1 MADNSV
7 FTGQDGNIYVDFD
20 VQNLI
25 VVDPNKLQDNDGN
38 IRERLVD
45 QENLVMYANLET
57 KLLPRTKLALGTSVQ
72 DAIETVNIAEI
83 NFLKPA
89 GQKYLTNEYTNE
101 ITGEGIFNK
110 GGNNQSSASFNP
122 QNSNKPQATLQ
133 SGSEVRS
140 NDTGL
145 LGITSINVK
154 INTSFIPQVDI
165 ELEDV
170 QGRALFEKG
179 DQSPYAAF
187 FNLPYPPFY
196 LTLKGFYGQAI
207 RYQLNLISFNARFN
221 TFSGNYQVSLKFYG
235 YKYNILNEITLASV
249 LAVSHMYESNYTV
262 NRADPN
268 SSTSTPQ
275 SLVVEGGTQ
284 KINEVYS
291 EYKAKALI
299 PKDFPELSLPALLNR
314 LELFEK
320 NIENAWTKVNIQSVT
335 QAKVFNNDLID
346 YENKVFV
353 GNNSWYTK
361 NIDTALPVVLTD
373 GLTVYQLKKSVKE
386 GQTAAGASSAQE
398 AQSKLNEIIK
408 TQNNKLA
415 TNSVFGSDVAKDKN
429 LVVKTDV
436 DLGDFIVK
444 VNPKSIDVI
453 KTYKLRTRNPNPL
466 VGDALVQ
473 YKQQID
479 NELGFGILKIPVD
492 GKEPQVDLYI
502 FEGANRFVGLIEKM
516 RERLNE
522 IAQAEEEKLTLQLAA
537 RFEDKATGIGFVPT
551 IKNVITVIMASAEAF
566 IRLMD
571 DVHKDAWE
579 QRNDPDRRR
588 AILKYP
594 SSDAKDTVSIA
605 GKEDIDP
612 IYPWP
617 QFFVENNGNDERFQ
631 IKYPGDPSVVD
642 LTKGYN
648 KEKWPEIQFVEEFIK
663 AQTEKKQPVKETG
676 TEDNQEQS
684 VNRLTLNA
692 LEFPP
697 TNIPYFSKE
706 EVKFFFEIWE
716 RTYLSS
722 HYTRLYQGGN
732 VKSIYETLGRN
743 EANNIKVAL
752 GVSSPYLIQKLKN
765 YGFNFQNYL
774 GFMSHISNQGTG
786 PSIQK
791 LIRDIFVTPY
801 IKGEVEEDFN
811 IYDNSTIASDS
822 PSVNF
827 GLDPKDLVDLN
838 SLIKKNRKPDFCDTL
853 PFTDSN
859 WNLTNL
865 AQGVSSK
872 DGLFYETKNTLFI
885 NTEKKVISNF
895 EKETTSTQVRPVT
908 NFSYKNFNNPV
919 VVNNNL
925 ALFYATR
932 TTNPSQFVVT
942 EGIINNSITGGLP
955 PETTTSLLNTPYF
968 VNAIQNGV
976 QDWRDKKEYP
986 FVQGAYLLLN
996 SLPLATLRER
1006 YKTKDTLADLD
1017 YIASSLKRFGAIHKM
1032 PYPWILKLGSI
1043 YHRYKRVVQ
1052 DSVDI
1057 LDTCWTNFD
1066 YVKNFDPVGN
1076 NVDKT
1081 YSLSFDG
1088 VNRELINLQSYT
1100 VQSFPSPGP
1109 VSGLV
1114 FTATTTTM
1122 QGGFYPKLIN
1132 DCNMFFNGTDCFTTY
1147 TDQEIQLYVDSSLRV
1162 ASIESGNIDQNYISG
1177 TSIFNNFKMRPWSV
1191 AMKRTGSDSYYTIPS
1206 FGSQYN
1212 QVTLSVFKQT
1222 TEGNFIAQENLL
1234 SNNSIY
1240 NGTVRSFWG
1249 APNYGY
1255 FNNAFASKPAYNQYI
1270 NFINPTQPV
1279 SPFKLMNAQ
1288 VEYSSVEEIFSVF
1301 TKTQLER
1308 FESEFLKFSKSV
1320 YNINDVVGPSQP
1332 KVILNV
1338 DPNDPDR
1345 YLKNFQL
1352 MVREFMEISGPLTDP
1367 FLLLNNTAPIKD
1379 TNQSYLTGA
1388 ITNQFGNIT
1397 TILNNFMEYDVVI
1410 KLGNPSNYDRR
1421 LFDSF
1426 LPNYETGYKFS
1437 DTSQNASQPTQTGFK
1452 LVDPLKFDV
1461 YIPGSLPTQGGT
1473 TTLAASVSA
1482 NRDAWKE
1489 LQLEVGFS
1497 TIPGVRYSDQGSYIT
1512 DFFVTNDINFTKE
1525 NVKLCAPLIKI
1536 FATQKLSNGGDL
1548 NFSQFQSSLKT
1559 YSNNLIDFQKNIFNN
1574 LMTYLQKELPNI
1586 SSVPEGG
1593 IKSAIDGEI
1602 VKVQYWEMFKALNDK
1617 WIAGNTY
1624 SEETLL
1630 QDFLFIDRAS
1640 RNVGD
1645 KILVDPFVLKDKLR
1659 NLNVGASVFTLISG
1673 ILVENHF
1680 SVMPLP
1686 SYVNF
1691 YGVQTPDGTNTPKT
1705 EASVD
1710 FANSIW
1716 GTFLSVDYRRSSPK
1730 MVCFYSEKPSVYA
1743 NGAGNK
1749 DYRYKSDSFACKSL
1763 TDHPLLEDQT
1773 NKTDWSLSNRCV
1785 AFNVDMGVRNQ
1796 GVFYNFSISQ
1806 DLGKATSESLIATN
1820 QLGNQATGK
1829 RVTSQNVS
1837 LLNIYNE
1844 RSYQA
1849 NVVALGNAL
1858 IQPMMYF
1865 CLNHV
1870 PMFNGSYLITEVNH
1884 TISPGVFQ
1892 TSFVG
1897 TRQRI
1902 FAAPRINNYL
1912 ISLNQNLLQKLEER
1926 LKITQTAP
1934 TTAATNETSKKS
1946 NAAPNSCAA
1955 SLNPK
1960 YEKGFEAITATE
1972 TKTTTLDLFTNI
1984 YNNRPQSRPDNQQ
1997 KILSFSVFAFAYV
2010 MSYENSMIQGYN
2022 NNYGN
2027 IDLSSKSWGQSGTN
2041 NFLKTYCCV
2050 NIGTD
2055 RGSKPKP
2062 YANFGSIS
2070 KFSQVMFDTLSENFT
2085 QINDFYPGTILPT
2098 ADALYNYFKAAWPK
2112 NKNAKEQADFEKN
2125 QGKEV
2130 RAKFE
2135 KAVLEIR
2142 ALAPQLNIN
2151 LAVNSTP
2158 STPTPLATE
2167 EELKKLEALRTQI
2180 QQAITPNADD
2190 RTILSNAKQA
2200 TGSLVS
2206 EGYSLIALTSPNG
2219 LLTITGNIG
2228 ASPLSKSYKLKVYL
2242 ISFEGSGS
2250 ETVIGETE
2258 LIPKSFGENNGYKFT
2273 TSKSFRRECD
2283 IAADQTNSS
2292 IGFKVQVIEYPE
2304 YQYSNTF
2311 RVMKYDCPTRNL
2323 LPGDVVNRA
2332 DYQQIN
2338 ANPCAICYPNG
2349 GPNIRING
2357 KDCLPNTRPPRE
2369 NIFNTTT
2376 DKDATG
2382 KITKVTFT
2390 VKPDAGIW
2398 KIFTGKYDS
2407 KCVGS
2412 TANGITSG
2420 EISQN
2425 KQSISFDIVDTIGGC
2440 DPGAYTVKLETT
2452 AQAYLQNGGIDNS
2465 KLQQYTTYVVQ
2476 GII

>member
-25 VVDPNKLQDNDGN
+25 IVDPNKLQDNDGK

-57 KLLPRTKLALGTSVQ
+57 KLLPRTKLAVGTSPQ
-72 DAIETVNIAEI
+72 DAIETINIAEI

-101 ITGEGIFNK
+101 MTGEGIFNK

-133 SGSEVRS
+133 SGSENRS

-165 ELEDV
+165 LLEDV

-207 RYQLNLISFNARFN
+207 RYQLNLISFNASFN

-249 LAVSHMYESNYTV
+249 LAVPHMYESRYTV
-262 NRADPN
+262 NQADPN

-320 NIENAWTKVNIQSVT
+320 NIENSWTKVNIESVT
-335 QAKVFNNDLID
+335 QAKVFNNHLID
-346 YENKVFV
+346 YESKVFV

-361 NIDTALPVVLTD
+361 NIDTSLPVVLTD
-373 GLTVYQLKKSVKE
+373 GLTVYQLKKDVKE
-386 GQTAAGASSAQE
+386 GKTAAGASSAQE
-398 AQSKLNEIIK
+398 AQAKLNEIIK
-408 TQNNKLA
+408 DQNTKLA
-415 TNSVFGSDVAKDKN
+415 TTPVFGSDVAKDKN
-429 LVVKTDV
+429 LVVKNDV

-444 VNPKSIDVI
+444 VNPKTIDVAG
-453 KTYKLRTRNPNPL
+453 TYKLRTKNSTPL

-473 YKQQID
+473 YRQQVN
-479 NELGFGILKIPVD
+479 NELGFGILTIPD
-492 GKEPQVDLYI
+492 PGKEPQVDLYI

-516 RERLNE
+516 RQRLNE
-522 IAQAEEEKLTLQLAA
+522 LAQAEEEKLTLQLAA

-594 SSDAKDTVSIA
+594 SSDAKDSVSIV

-617 QFFVENNGNDERFQ
+617 QFFVENNGNGEKFQ

-663 AQTEKKQPVKETG
+663 AQTEKKAPVKEAG
-676 TEDNQEQS
+676 SEENQEQS
-684 VNRLTLNA
+684 INRLTLNA
-692 LEFPP
+692 LEFPQ

-732 VKSIYETLGRN
+732 VKSIYETLGKN

-853 PFTDSN
+853 PFTDSD

-865 AQGVSSK
+865 AQGVSSQ
-872 DGLFYETKNTLFI
+872 DGFFYETKNTLFI

-895 EKETTSTQVRPVT
+895 EKETTSIQVRPVT
-908 NFSYKNFNNPV
+908 NFSYKNFNIPV

-925 ALFYATR
+925 DLFYTTR

-942 EGIINNSITGGLP
+942 EGIINNSITSGLS

-1006 YKTKDTLADLD
+1006 YKSRNALADLD

-1032 PYPWILKLGSI
+1032 PYPWILKMGSI

-1057 LDTCWTNFD
+1057 LDTCWKDFD
-1066 YVKNFDPVGN
+1066 YVKNFDPIGN
-1076 NVDKT
+1076 NIDKT

-1088 VNRELINLQSYT
+1088 VNREIINLQSYSAQT
-1100 VQSFPSPGP
+1100 LPLPG
-1109 VSGLV
+1109 VVIGI
-1114 FTATTTTM
+1114 FTATTTTV

-1132 DCNMFFNGTDCFTTY
+1132 DCNMFFNGSDCFTTY
-1147 TDQEIQLYVDSSLRV
+1147 SDTEIQLYADSNLKV
-1162 ASIESGNIDQNYISG
+1162 ASIESGNINQNYISG

-1191 AMKRTGSDSYYTIPS
+1191 AMKRTGAESYYTIPS

-1212 QVTLSVFKQT
+1212 QVTLSVFGQT
-1222 TEGNFIAQENLL
+1222 TEGNFIAEQNLL

-1255 FNNAFASKPAYNQYI
+1255 FDNRFASKPAYNQYI

-1279 SPFKLMNAQ
+1279 SAFKLMNAQ
-1288 VEYSSVEEIFSVF
+1288 VEYSSIEEIFSVF
-1301 TKTQLER
+1301 TTTQLEK

-1332 KVILNV
+1332 KVTLNI

-1352 MVREFMEISGPLTDP
+1352 MVREFMEISENPLLEQND
-1367 FLLLNNTAPIKD
+1367 
-1379 TNQSYLTGA
+1379 YLTTA
-1388 ITNQFGNIT
+1388 IKNQFGNIT

-1410 KLGNPSNYDRR
+1410 KLGNPSNYDRK

-1426 LPNYETGYKFS
+1426 LLNYETGYFFT
-1437 DTSQNASQPTQTGFK
+1437 DTTQSASQPTETGFR
-1452 LVDPLKFDV
+1452 LIDPLKFDA
-1461 YIPGSLPTQGGT
+1461 YLPGTLPTKGGT

-1482 NRDAWKE
+1482 YRDAWKE

-1497 TIPGVRYSDQGSYIT
+1497 TIPNLRYSDQGSYIT
-1512 DFFVTNDINFTKE
+1512 DFFITNNINFTKE
-1525 NVKLCAPLIKI
+1525 NVKICAPLIKI

-1548 NFSQFQSSLKT
+1548 SLSQFQNNLKS
-1559 YSNNLIDFQKNIFNN
+1559 YSDKLIDFQNNIFTN

-1624 SEETLL
+1624 SEDTLL
-1630 QDFLFIDRAS
+1630 QDFLFVDRAS

-1659 NLNVGASVFTLISG
+1659 YLNVGASVFTLISS

-1691 YGVQTPDGTNTPKT
+1691 YGIQTPDGTNRPRT
-1705 EASVD
+1705 EASSD
-1710 FANSIW
+1710 FANSLW

-1730 MVCFYSEKPSVYA
+1730 MVCFYSEKPSAYA

-1749 DYRYKSDSFACKSL
+1749 DYRYKNDSFACKSV
-1763 TDHPLLEDQT
+1763 TDNPLFEDQT

-1806 DLGKATSESLIATN
+1806 DLGKATSESLAATN
-1820 QLGNQATGK
+1820 QLGNQASGR

-1912 ISLNQNLLQKLEER
+1912 ISLNQNLLQKLEDK

-1934 TTAATNETSKKS
+1934 TTAATTETSKKS
-1946 NAAPNSCAA
+1946 NAAPNSCVG
-1955 SLNPK
+1955 SLNKK
-1960 YEKGFEAITATE
+1960 YEKGFEAINSTS
-1972 TKTTTLDLFTNI
+1972 TKTTTLDLFSNI
-1984 YNNRPQSRPDNQQ
+1984 YKNRPASRSDRQQ
-1997 KILSFSVFAFAYV
+1997 KTLTFAAFAFAYV
-2010 MSYENSMIQGYN
+2010 MSYENSAIQGYN

-2027 IDLSSKSWGQSGTN
+2027 VDLGQDWGGAGTN

-2062 YANFGSIS
+2062 FANFVSIDNFS
-2070 KFSQVMFDTLSENFT
+2070 KLMLSRLDVNFD
-2085 QINDFYPGTILPT
+2085 QIKEFYPGTILPT

-2130 RAKFE
+2130 RAKFD

-2142 ALAPQLNIN
+2142 ALAPQLNID
-2151 LAVNSTP
+2151 LAVSTP
-2158 STPTPLATE
+2158 SPSSSQNVPNVTPSPA
-2167 EELKKLEALRTQI
+2167 AVNQV
-2180 QQAITPNADD
+2180 QTPNADD
-2190 RTILSNAKQA
+2190 RTILSNAGK
-2200 TGSLVS
+2200 TGS
-2206 EGYSLIALTSPNG
+2206 IAYTLNASMSSNG
-2219 LLTITGNIG
+2219 LLTIAGNIG
-2228 ASPLSKSYKLKVYL
+2228 SSPLSKSYKLKVYL
-2242 ISFEGSGS
+2242 ISFEGTQS

-2258 LIPKSFGENNGYKFT
+2258 LTPKSLGQNNGYTFT

-2304 YQYSNTF
+2304 YKYANTF
-2311 RVMKYDCPTRNL
+2311 KVMKYDCPTRNL
-2323 LPGDVVNRA
+2323 LPGDVVTNTVY
-2332 DYQQIN
+2332 DQIN

-2349 GPNIRING
+2349 GSGIIING
-2357 KDCLPNTRPPRE
+2357 KECLPNTKPPRQ
-2369 NIFNTTT
+2369 NIYDITT
-2376 DKDATG
+2376 DKDSTG
-2382 KITKVTFT
+2382 KIIKVTFT
-2390 VKPDAGIW
+2390 IKPDAGIW
-2398 KIFTGKYDS
+2398 KIFTGNYS
-2407 KCVGS
+2407 EKCVGS
-2412 TANGITSG
+2412 SSFNITSG
-2420 EISQN
+2420 DISQN
-2425 KQSISFDIVDTIGGC
+2425 QQSISFDVLDIIDGC
-2440 DPGAYTVKLETT
+2440 DSGTYTVKLEAV
-2452 AQAYLQNGGIDNS
+2452 AQPYLANGQLDNVRQ
-2465 KLQQYTTYVVQ
+2465 QQYGSYVVE

>member
-25 VVDPNKLQDNDGN
+25 IVDPNKLQDNDGN
-38 IRERLVD
+38 IKERLVD

-57 KLLPRTKLALGTSVQ
+57 KLLPRTKLAVGTSNL
-72 DAIETVNIAEI
+72 DAIQTVSIAEI

-89 GQKYLTNEYTNE
+89 GQKYLTNDYTNE

-110 GGNNQSSASFNP
+110 GGNNQSSASQNP
-122 QNSNKPQATLQ
+122 QMSNKPQATIQ
-133 SGSEVRS
+133 SGTEVRS

-145 LGITSINVK
+145 LGITAINVK
-154 INTSFIPQVDI
+154 INTSFVPQVDI

-235 YKYNILNEITLASV
+235 YKYNILNEISLASV

-262 NRADPN
+262 NNADPN

-275 SLVVEGGTQ
+275 SLVVEGGMQ
-284 KINEVYS
+284 KIKEVYS

-314 LELFEK
+314 LDLFEK
-320 NIENAWTKVNIQSVT
+320 NIENSWTKANVQSLT
-335 QAKVFNNDLID
+335 QAKVFNNVLTE
-346 YENKVFV
+346 YENKVFA
-353 GNNSWYTK
+353 GNTSWYAK
-361 NIDTALPVVLTD
+361 NIDRSLPIALIGVSKSTI
-373 GLTVYQLKKSVKE
+373 VYQLKKDVKE
-386 GQTAAGASSAQE
+386 GQTAAGASSAQQ
-398 AQSKLNEIIK
+398 AQAQLNEIIK
-408 TQNNKLA
+408 DQNTKLA
-415 TNSVFGSDVAKDKN
+415 TNAVFGSSSATDKN
-429 LVVKTDV
+429 LVVKNDV
-436 DLGDFIVK
+436 DLGDFVIK
-444 VNPKSIDVI
+444 VTPKTIDVI
-453 KTYKLRTRNPNPL
+453 ETYKLRTKNPTPL
-466 VGDALVQ
+466 VGEAYVQ
-473 YKQQID
+473 YREQLY
-479 NELGFGILKIPVD
+479 NELGFGINKIPAD
-492 GKEPQVDLYI
+492 GQEPQVDLYI
-502 FEGANRFVGLIEKM
+502 FEGADRFVGLILKM
-516 RERLNE
+516 RQRLNE
-522 IAQAEEEKLTLQLAA
+522 LAQAEEERITLQLAA
-537 RFEDKATGIGFVPT
+537 KFEDKATGIGFVPT
-551 IKNVITVIMASAEAF
+551 IKNVITVVMASAEAF

-588 AILKYP
+588 AVLKYP
-594 SSDAKDTVSIA
+594 SSDAKDNVSIV

-617 QFFVENNGNDERFQ
+617 QFFIENNGNDERFQ

-642 LTKGYN
+642 LTKGYIF
-648 KEKWPEIQFVEEFIK
+648 EKWPEIQFVEEFIK
-663 AQTEKKQPVKETG
+663 AQTEKKEPVKQTG
-676 TEDNQEQS
+676 VEENQEQS

-692 LEFPP
+692 LEFPQ

-732 VKSIYETLGRN
+732 VKSIYETLGKN

-838 SLIKKNRKPDFCDTL
+838 SLIKKNKTPDFCDTY
-853 PFTDSN
+853 PFTDN
-859 WNLTNL
+859 DWNLGNL
-865 AQGVSSK
+865 ANGVTSQA
-872 DGLFYETKNTLFI
+872 GLFYETKNTLFI
-885 NTEKKVISNF
+885 NGEKKVIANF

-908 NFSYKNFNNPV
+908 NFSYKNFNVPV
-919 VVNNNL
+919 IVFDNID
-925 ALFYATR
+925 LFYTTR
-932 TTNPSQFVVT
+932 VTDPSKFVVT
-942 EGIINNSITGGLP
+942 EGIINNSLSSGVS
-955 PETTTSLLNTPYF
+955 PETTTSMLNTPYF

-1006 YKTKDTLADLD
+1006 YKTKDQLTDLD
-1017 YIASSLKRFGAIHKM
+1017 YIASSMKRFGAIHKM
-1032 PYPWILKLGSI
+1032 PYPWILKMGSI

-1066 YVKNFDPVGN
+1066 YVRNFDPVGN
-1076 NVDKT
+1076 NIDKT
-1081 YSLSFDG
+1081 YSLSFNG
-1088 VNRELINLQSYT
+1088 VDRELINLQSYSAQT
-1100 VQSFPSPGP
+1100 LPFPGA
-1109 VSGLV
+1109 VIGTI
-1114 FTATTTTM
+1114 TATTTTV

-1132 DCNMFFNGTDCFTTY
+1132 DCNMFFNGTDCFSTY
-1147 TDQEIQLYVDSSLRV
+1147 SDTEIQLYADSSLKV

-1177 TSIFNNFKMRPWSV
+1177 TSLFNNFKMRPWSV
-1191 AMKRTGSDSYYTIPS
+1191 AMKRTGAESYYTIPS

-1212 QVTLSVFKQT
+1212 QVTLSVFGQT
-1222 TEGNFIAQENLL
+1222 QEGNFIAEQNLL

-1255 FNNAFASKPAYNQYI
+1255 FDNTFASKPAYNQYI

-1288 VEYSSVEEIFSVF
+1288 VEYSSIEEIFSVF
-1301 TKTQLER
+1301 TTTQLEK

-1320 YNINDVVGPSQP
+1320 YNINEVVGPSQP
-1332 KVILNV
+1332 KVTLNV

-1352 MVREFMEISGPLTDP
+1352 MVREFMEISDNPL
-1367 FLLLNNTAPIKD
+1367 LEQNEE
-1379 TNQSYLTGA
+1379 YLTTA
-1388 ITNQFGNIT
+1388 IKNQFGNIT

-1426 LPNYETGYKFS
+1426 LPNYETGYVFL
-1437 DTSQNASQPTQTGFK
+1437 DTTQNASDPTQTGFR

-1461 YIPGSLPTQGGT
+1461 YIPGSLPTRGGT

-1482 NRDAWKE
+1482 YRDAWKE
-1489 LQLEVGFS
+1489 LQLQVGFS
-1497 TIPGVRYSDQGSYIT
+1497 TIPDLRYSDQGSYIT

-1536 FATQKLSNGGDL
+1536 FATQKLSKNGTL
-1548 NFSQFQSSLKT
+1548 SKEQFQSSLKS
-1559 YSNNLIDFQKNIFNN
+1559 YSDNLIDFQKNIFNN

-1586 SSVPEGG
+1586 STVPEGG
-1593 IKSAIDGEI
+1593 IKSAISGEI
-1602 VKVQYWEMFKALNDK
+1602 PKVQYWEMFKAINDK

-1630 QDFLFIDRAS
+1630 QDFLFLDRGS

-1645 KILVDPFVLKDKLR
+1645 KILVDPFVLKNKLR
-1659 NLNVGASVFTLISG
+1659 NLNVDASVFTLLSG

-1686 SYVNF
+1686 AYVNF
-1691 YGVQTPDGTNTPKT
+1691 YNVQTPDGTTTPKT

-1716 GTFLSVDYRRSSPK
+1716 GTFLSVDYRKSTPK
-1730 MVCFYSEKPSVYA
+1730 MVCFYSEKPSTYA
-1743 NGAGNK
+1743 DGAGNK
-1749 DYRYKSDSFACKSL
+1749 DYRYKNDGFTCKSV
-1763 TDHPLLEDQT
+1763 TNSPILEDQT
-1773 NKTDWSLSNRCV
+1773 NKTDWALSNRCV
-1785 AFNVDMGVRNQ
+1785 GFNVDMGVRNQ

-1820 QLGNQATGK
+1820 QLGNQASG
-1829 RVTSQNVS
+1829 RQVTSQNVS

-1870 PMFNGSYLITEVNH
+1870 PMFNGAYLITEVNH

-1902 FAAPRINNYL
+1902 FAAPKINNYL
-1912 ISLNQNLLQKLEER
+1912 ISLNQNLLQKLEEK
-1926 LKITQTAP
+1926 LKVAQTAP
-1934 TTAATNETSKKS
+1934 TTAATTETSKKS
-1946 NAAPNSCAA
+1946 NAAPNSCVRD
-1955 SLNPK
+1955 LTKK
-1960 YEKGFEAITATE
+1960 YEKYVAENSRE
-1972 TKTTTLDLFTNI
+1972 TKTTTLDLFSNI
-1984 YNNRPQSRPDNQQ
+1984 YKNRTASLSDRQQ
-1997 KILSFSVFAFAYV
+1997 KTLTFAAFAFAYV
-2010 MSYENSMIQGYN
+2010 TSYENSVIQGYN

-2027 IDLSSKSWGQSGTN
+2027 VDLSQDWGGAGTN
-2041 NFLKTYCCV
+2041 NFLTTYCCV

-2062 YANFGSIS
+2062 FANFASIDNFS
-2070 KFSQVMFDTLSENFT
+2070 KLIISRLQQNFD
-2085 QINDFYPGTILPT
+2085 QIKDFYPGTILPT

-2112 NKNAKEQADFEKN
+2112 NRTTKKELDDFEKN

-2130 RAKFE
+2130 RAKFD

-2142 ALAPQLNIN
+2142 ALAPQLNID
-2151 LAVNSTP
+2151 LAVSSTP
-2158 STPTPLATE
+2158 SIVTTATTSPTTATTTVTT
-2167 EELKKLEALRTQI
+2167 ATTVNQVT
-2180 QQAITPNADD
+2180 TPNADD
-2190 RTILSNAKQA
+2190 RTILSNAGK
-2200 TGSLVS
+2200 TGS
-2206 EGYSLIALTSPNG
+2206 IAYTLNASMSSNG

-2228 ASPLSKSYKLKVYL
+2228 SSPLSKSYKLKVYL
-2242 ISFEGSGS
+2242 ISFEGTQS

-2258 LIPKSFGENNGYKFT
+2258 LTPKSLGQNNGYTFT

-2304 YQYSNTF
+2304 YQYTNTF

-2323 LPGDVVNRA
+2323 LPGDVVDKA
-2332 DYQQIN
+2332 VYDQIN
-2338 ANPCAICYPNG
+2338 VNPCAICYPNG
-2349 GPNIRING
+2349 GPGIVING
-2357 KDCLPNTRPPRE
+2357 KECLPNTKPPRQ
-2369 NIFNTTT
+2369 NIYDITT
-2376 DKDATG
+2376 DKDSTG
-2382 KITKVTFT
+2382 KIIKVTFT
-2390 VKPDAGIW
+2390 IKPDAGIW
-2398 KIFTGKYDS
+2398 KIFTGKYS
-2407 KCVGS
+2407 EKCVGS
-2412 TANGITSG
+2412 SSFNITSG
-2420 EISQN
+2420 DISQN
-2425 KQSISFDIVDTIGGC
+2425 QQSISFDILDIIDGC
-2440 DPGAYTVKLETT
+2440 DSGTYTVKLEAV
-2452 AQAYLQNGGIDNS
+2452 AQPYLANGQLDNVR
-2465 KLQQYTTYVVQ
+2465 QQQFGSYVVE
-2476 GII
+2476 GTI

>member
-25 VVDPNKLQDNDGN
+25 IVDPNKLQDNDGK

-57 KLLPRTKLALGTSVQ
+57 KLLPRTKLAVGSSNQ
-72 DAIETVNIAEI
+72 DAIQTVNIAEI

-101 ITGEGIFNK
+101 MTGEGIFNK
-110 GGNNQSSASFNP
+110 GGNNQSSASQNP
-122 QNSNKPQATLQ
+122 QMSNKPQATIQ
-133 SGSEVRS
+133 SGTEARS

-154 INTSFIPQVDI
+154 INTSFVPQVDI
-165 ELEDV
+165 LLEDV

-207 RYQLNLISFNARFN
+207 RYQLNLISFNASFN

-249 LAVSHMYESNYTV
+249 LAVPHMYESTYTV
-262 NRADPN
+262 NNADPN
-268 SSTSTPQ
+268 SSTSSPQ
-275 SLVVEGGTQ
+275 SLVVEGGMQ
-284 KINEVYS
+284 KIKEVYS

-320 NIENAWTKVNIQSVT
+320 NIENSWTKANVQSLT
-335 QAKVFNNDLID
+335 EAKVFNNVLID
-346 YENKVFV
+346 YENKVFN
-353 GNNSWYTK
+353 GNTSWYAK
-361 NIDTALPVVLTD
+361 NIDSTLPVVLYG
-373 GLTVYQLKKSVKE
+373 GLNFSAGTTVYQLKKEVKE
-386 GQTAAGASSAQE
+386 GQTAAGASSAQQ
-398 AQSKLNEIIK
+398 AQAQLNAIIK
-408 TQNNKLA
+408 DQNTKLA
-415 TNSVFGSDVAKDKN
+415 TNPVFGSDVAKDKN
-429 LVVKTDV
+429 LVVKNDV
-436 DLGDFIVK
+436 DLGDFIIK
-444 VNPKSIDVI
+444 VNPKTLDIGA
-453 KTYKLRTRNPNPL
+453 TYKLRTKNQTPL
-466 VGDALVQ
+466 TGAAEVQ
-473 YKQQID
+473 YREQLY

-492 GKEPQVDLYI
+492 GKEPQTDLYI
-502 FEGANRFVGLIEKM
+502 FQGADRFVGLIQKM
-516 RERLNE
+516 RQRLNE
-522 IAQAEEEKLTLQLAA
+522 LAQKEEEKLTLQLAA
-537 RFEDKATGIGFVPT
+537 RFEDKANGIGFIPT
-551 IKNVITVIMASAEAF
+551 IRNVITVIMASAEAF

-588 AILKYP
+588 AVLKYP
-594 SSDAKDTVSIA
+594 SSDAKDNVSIV

-617 QFFVENNGNDERFQ
+617 QFFIENNGNDERFQ

-642 LTKGYN
+642 LTKGYVF
-648 KEKWPEIQFVEEFIK
+648 EKWPEIQFVEEFIK
-663 AQTEKKQPVKETG
+663 AQTEKKQPIKETG
-676 TEDNQEQS
+676 SEDNQEQS
-684 VNRLTLNA
+684 INRLTLNA
-692 LEFPP
+692 LEFPQ

-732 VKSIYETLGRN
+732 VKSIYETLGKN

-752 GVSSPYLIQKLKN
+752 GLSSPYLIQKLKN
-765 YGFNFQNYL
+765 YGFNFKNYL

-801 IKGEVEEDFN
+801 IQGEVEEDFN

-838 SLIKKNRKPDFCDTL
+838 SLIKKNRKPDFCDTY

-859 WNLTNL
+859 WNLGNL
-865 AQGVSSK
+865 ANGVTSQA
-872 DGLFYETKNTLFI
+872 GLFYETKNTLFV

-908 NFSYKNFNNPV
+908 NFSYKNFNVPV
-919 VVNNNL
+919 VVFDNID
-925 ALFYATR
+925 LFYTTR
-932 TTNPSQFVVT
+932 VTDPSKFVVT
-942 EGIINNSITGGLP
+942 EGIINNSLSSGIS
-955 PETTTSLLNTPYF
+955 PETTTSMLNTPYF

-1006 YKTKDTLADLD
+1006 YKTKDQLTDLD
-1017 YIASSLKRFGAIHKM
+1017 YIASSMKRFGAIHKM
-1032 PYPWILKLGSI
+1032 PYPWILKMGSI

-1057 LDTCWTNFD
+1057 LDTCWKDFD
-1066 YVKNFDPVGN
+1066 YIKNFDPIGN
-1076 NVDKT
+1076 NIDKT

-1088 VNRELINLQSYT
+1088 VNKEIINLQSYSAQT
-1100 VQSFPSPGP
+1100 LPLPG
-1109 VSGLV
+1109 VVIGT
-1114 FTATTTTM
+1114 FTATTTTV

-1147 TDQEIQLYVDSSLRV
+1147 TDTEIQLYSDSSLRV
-1162 ASIESGNIDQNYISG
+1162 ASIESGNINQNYISG
-1177 TSIFNNFKMRPWSV
+1177 TSLFNNFKMRPWSV
-1191 AMKRTGSDSYYTIPS
+1191 VMNRKGAESYYTIPS

-1212 QVTLSVFKQT
+1212 QVTLSVFGQT
-1222 TEGNFIAQENLL
+1222 TEGNFIAEQNLL

-1255 FNNAFASKPAYNQYI
+1255 FDNRFASKPAYNQYI

-1301 TKTQLER
+1301 TTTQLEK

-1332 KVILNV
+1332 KVTLNV

-1352 MVREFMEISGPLTDP
+1352 MVREFMEISGPSDP
-1367 FLLLNNTAPIKD
+1367 LLLLNDQK
-1379 TNQSYLTGA
+1379 YLTEG
-1388 ITNQFGNIT
+1388 ISKQFGNIT

-1426 LPNYETGYKFS
+1426 LPNYETGYEFS
-1437 DTSQNASQPTQTGFK
+1437 DTTQNASAPTQTGFR

-1461 YIPGSLPTQGGT
+1461 YIPGSLPTKGGT

-1482 NRDAWKE
+1482 YRDAWKE
-1489 LQLEVGFS
+1489 LQLQVGFS
-1497 TIPGVRYSDQGSYIT
+1497 TIPNLRYSDQGSYIT

-1525 NVKLCAPLIKI
+1525 NVKICTPLIKI
-1536 FATQKLSNGGDL
+1536 FATQKLSNGGTL
-1548 NFSQFQSSLKT
+1548 SKEQFQNNLKS
-1559 YSNNLIDFQKNIFNN
+1559 YSDNLIDFQKNIFNN

-1586 SSVPEGG
+1586 STVPEGG

-1602 VKVQYWEMFKALNDK
+1602 PKVQFWEMFKALNDK

-1624 SEETLL
+1624 SEDTLL
-1630 QDFLFIDRAS
+1630 QDFLFLDRGS
-1640 RNVGD
+1640 RNIGD
-1645 KILVDPFVLKDKLR
+1645 KILVDPFILKDKLR
-1659 NLNVGASVFTLISG
+1659 YLNSSASVFTLISG

-1686 SYVNF
+1686 AYVNF
-1691 YGVQTPDGTNTPKT
+1691 YNVQTPDGTSTPKT

-1716 GTFLSVDYRRSSPK
+1716 GTFLSVDYRKSSPK
-1730 MVCFYSEKPSVYA
+1730 MVCFYSEKPSAYA

-1749 DYRYKSDSFACKSL
+1749 DYRYKNDGFSCKSV
-1763 TDHPLLEDQT
+1763 TDNPTLEDQT
-1773 NKTDWSLSNRCV
+1773 NKTDWALSNRCV
-1785 AFNVDMGVRNQ
+1785 GFNVDMGVRNQ

-1806 DLGKATSESLIATN
+1806 DLGKATSESLVATN
-1820 QLGNQATGK
+1820 QLGNQASGRK
-1829 RVTSQNVS
+1829 VTSQNVS

-1870 PMFNGSYLITEVNH
+1870 PMFNGAYLITEVNH

-1892 TSFVG
+1892 TSFTG

-1902 FAAPRINNYL
+1902 FAAPKINNYL
-1912 ISLNQNLLQKLEER
+1912 ISLNQNLLQKLEEK
-1926 LKITQTAP
+1926 LKIAQTTP
-1934 TTAATNETSKKS
+1934 TTAATTETSKKS
-1946 NAAPNSCAA
+1946 NAAPNSCVG
-1955 SLNPK
+1955 SLNKK
-1960 YEKGFEAITATE
+1960 YEKGFEAINSTS
-1972 TKTTTLDLFTNI
+1972 TKTTTLDLFSNI
-1984 YNNRPQSRPDNQQ
+1984 YKNRPASRSDRQQ
-1997 KILSFSVFAFAYV
+1997 KTLTFAAFAFAYV
-2010 MSYENSMIQGYN
+2010 MSYENSAIQGYN

-2027 IDLSSKSWGQSGTN
+2027 VDLGEDWGGAGTN

-2062 YANFGSIS
+2062 FANFASIDNFS
-2070 KFSQVMFDTLSENFT
+2070 KLMLARLDVNFD
-2085 QINDFYPGTILPT
+2085 QIKEFYPGTILPT

-2112 NKNAKEQADFEKN
+2112 NKKEKEQSDFEKN

-2130 RAKFE
+2130 RAKFD

-2142 ALAPQLNIN
+2142 ALAPQLNID
-2151 LAVNSTP
+2151 LAVSTP
-2158 STPTPLATE
+2158 SPSSSQNVPNVTPTPTPSPA
-2167 EELKKLEALRTQI
+2167 AVNQV
-2180 QQAITPNADD
+2180 QTPNADD
-2190 RTILSNAKQA
+2190 RTILSNAGKA
-2200 TGSLVS
+2200 TESLTSV
-2206 EGYSLIALTSPNG
+2206 GYSLIASTSSNG

-2228 ASPLSKSYKLKVYL
+2228 SSPLSRSYKLKVYL
-2242 ISFEGSGS
+2242 ISFEGTQS
-2250 ETVIGETE
+2250 ETVIGETQ
-2258 LIPKSFGENNGYKFT
+2258 LIPKSLGQNNGYTFT

-2304 YQYSNTF
+2304 YQYANTF

-2332 DYQQIN
+2332 VYEQIN

-2349 GPNIRING
+2349 GPGIIING
-2357 KDCLPNTRPPRE
+2357 KECLPNTKQPRQ

-2376 DKDATG
+2376 DKDSTG
-2382 KITKVTFT
+2382 RIIKVTFT
-2390 VKPDAGIW
+2390 IKPDAGIW

-2407 KCVGS
+2407 KCVGT
-2412 TANGITSG
+2412 TAFNTTSG

-2425 KQSISFDIVDTIGGC
+2425 QQSVSFDIVDIIDGC
-2440 DPGAYTVKLETT
+2440 DPGSYRVKVECT
-2452 AQAYLQNGGIDNS
+2452 AQPYLANGQLDNTKIQDYAS
-2465 KLQQYTTYVVQ
+2465 YVVE

>member
-133 SGSEVRS
+133 SGTEVRS

-154 INTSFIPQVDI
+154 VNTSFIPQVDI

-235 YKYNILNEITLASV
+235 YKYNILNEITLANV

-415 TNSVFGSDVAKDKN
+415 TNVVFGSDVAKDKN

-444 VNPKSIDVI
+444 VNPKTIDVVG
-453 KTYKLRTRNPNPL
+453 TYKLRTRNPNPL
-466 VGDALVQ
+466 VGEPLAQ
-473 YKQQID
+473 YRQQIE
-479 NELGFGILKIPVD
+479 NELGFGILKIPD
-492 GKEPQVDLYI
+492 PGKEPQVDLYI
-502 FEGANRFVGLIEKM
+502 FKGANRFVGLIEKM

-676 TEDNQEQS
+676 TEDNQAQS

-692 LEFPP
+692 LEFPQ

-722 HYTRLYQGGN
+722 HYTRLYKGGN

-752 GVSSPYLIQKLKN
+752 GLSSPYLIQKLKN
-765 YGFNFQNYL
+765 YGFNFRNYL

-838 SLIKKNRKPDFCDTL
+838 SLIKTNKTPDFCDTL
-853 PFTDSN
+853 PFTDN
-859 WNLTNL
+859 KWNLTNL
-865 AQGVSSK
+865 AQGVSSQA
-872 DGLFYETKNTLFI
+872 GLFYETKNTLFI

-908 NFSYKNFNNPV
+908 NFSYKNFNVPLV
-919 VVNNNL
+919 INNNL
-925 ALFYATR
+925 SSFYVTR

-1066 YVKNFDPVGN
+1066 YVRNFDPVGN

-1088 VNRELINLQSYT
+1088 VNKELINLQSYT

-1114 FTATTTTM
+1114 FTATTTTI

-1147 TDQEIQLYVDSSLRV
+1147 TDQEIQLYVDSSLKV
-1162 ASIESGNIDQNYISG
+1162 ASIESGNIKDQKYISG
-1177 TSIFNNFKMRPWSV
+1177 TSIFNDFQMRPWSV

-1212 QVTLSVFKQT
+1212 QVTLSVFKYDG
-1222 TEGNFIAQENLL
+1222 GNFIPQQNLI
-1234 SNNSIY
+1234 SNNSIF

-1255 FNNAFASKPAYNQYI
+1255 FNTAFASKPAYNQYI

-1288 VEYSSVEEIFSVF
+1288 VEYSSIEEIFSVF

-1338 DPNDPDR
+1338 NPNDPDR

-1352 MVREFMEISGPLTDP
+1352 MVREFMEISDSPLLD
-1367 FLLLNNTAPIKD
+1367 NED
-1379 TNQSYLTGA
+1379 YLTEA

-1410 KLGNPSNYDRR
+1410 KIGNPSNYDRR

-1426 LPNYETGYKFS
+1426 LPDYETGYKFS

-1461 YIPGSLPTQGGT
+1461 YIPGSLPTRGGT

-1482 NRDAWKE
+1482 YRDAWKE

-1512 DFFVTNDINFTKE
+1512 DFFVTNNINFTKE
-1525 NVKLCAPLIKI
+1525 NVKVCAPLIKI
-1536 FATQKLSNGGDL
+1536 FATQKLSNDGDL
-1548 NFSQFQSSLKT
+1548 SFSKFQSSLKT
-1559 YSNNLIDFQKNIFNN
+1559 YSDNLINFHENIFDN

-1659 NLNVGASVFTLISG
+1659 NLNVAASVFTLISS

-1849 NVVALGNAL
+1849 SVVALGNAL

-1912 ISLNQNLLQKLEER
+1912 ISLNQNLLQKLEDK

-1946 NAAPNSCAA
+1946 NAAPNSCVGD
-1955 SLNPK
+1955 LNSK
-1960 YEKGFEAITATE
+1960 YERFEAITATE

-2055 RGSKPKP
+2055 RGSRPKP

-2070 KFSQVMFDTLSENFT
+2070 KFSQLMFDTLSENFT
-2085 QINDFYPGTILPT
+2085 QINEFYPGTILPT

-2112 NKNAKEQADFEKN
+2112 NKSAKEQADFEKN

-2130 RAKFE
+2130 RAKFDE
-2135 KAVLEIR
+2135 AVKQIR
-2142 ALAPQLNIN
+2142 ILSPQLNIN
-2151 LAVNSTP
+2151 LAVNTP
-2158 STPTPLATE
+2158 SPA
-2167 EELKKLEALRTQI
+2167 AVNQV
-2180 QQAITPNADD
+2180 QTPNADD
-2190 RTILSNAKQA
+2190 RTILSSANPNSY
-2200 TGSLVS
+2200 TLNVS
-2206 EGYSLIALTSPNG
+2206 TLSNG
-2219 LLTITGNIG
+2219 FLKVEGNIG
-2228 ASPLSKSYKLKVYL
+2228 SSPLSKEYKLKIYL
-2242 ISFEGSGS
+2242 LTTEGA
-2250 ETVIGETE
+2250 EVLIGETN
-2258 LIPKSFGENNGYKFT
+2258 LIPKALGQNNGYSFT
-2273 TSKSFRRECD
+2273 TTKGYRNTCD
-2283 IAADQTNSS
+2283 FAADPTSRS
-2292 IGFKVQVIEYPE
+2292 LFFRVVVSEYPE
-2304 YQYSNTF
+2304 YKYNMMYK
-2311 RVMKYDCPTRNL
+2311 VMNYDCPTRNL
-2323 LPGDVVNRA
+2323 LPGDVVSVSTYN
-2332 DYQQIN
+2332 QIDQ
-2338 ANPCAICYPNG
+2338 NPCAICYPNG
-2349 GPNIRING
+2349 GSNIRING
-2357 KDCLPNTRPPRE
+2357 KDCLPNTYKPRE

-2440 DPGAYTVKLETT
+2440 DPGAYTVKLEAT

>member
-25 VVDPNKLQDNDGN
+25 IVDPNKLQDNDGK

-57 KLLPRTKLALGTSVQ
+57 KLLPRTKLAVGTSPQ
-72 DAIETVNIAEI
+72 DAIETINIAEI

-101 ITGEGIFNK
+101 MTGEGIFNK

-122 QNSNKPQATLQ
+122 QNSNKPQSTLQ
-133 SGSEVRS
+133 SGSENRT

-145 LGITSINVK
+145 LGITSISVK
-154 INTSFIPQVDI
+154 VNTSFIPQVDI
-165 ELEDV
+165 LLEDV

-207 RYQLNLISFNARFN
+207 RYQLNLISFNASFN

-249 LAVSHMYESNYTV
+249 LAVSHMYESTYTV
-262 NRADPN
+262 NKADPN

-320 NIENAWTKVNIQSVT
+320 NIENSWTKVNIESVT
-335 QAKVFNNDLID
+335 QAKVFNNHLID

-361 NIDTALPVVLTD
+361 NIDTSLPVVLAD
-373 GLTVYQLKKSVKE
+373 GLTVYQLKKDVKE
-386 GQTAAGASSAQE
+386 GKTAAGASSAQE
-398 AQSKLNEIIK
+398 AQAKLNEIIK
-408 TQNNKLA
+408 DQNKKLA
-415 TNSVFGSDVAKDKN
+415 TTPVFGSDVAKDKN
-429 LVVKTDV
+429 LVVKNDV

-444 VNPKSIDVI
+444 VNPKTIDVA
-453 KTYKLRTRNPNPL
+453 KTYKLRTKNSTPL
-466 VGDALVQ
+466 VGEAQVQ
-473 YKQQID
+473 YRQQIEK
-479 NELGFGILKIPVD
+479 ELGFGILTIPVD

-516 RERLNE
+516 RQRLNE
-522 IAQAEEEKLTLQLAA
+522 LAQAEEEKLTLQLAA

-594 SSDAKDTVSIA
+594 SSDAKDSVSIV

-617 QFFVENNGNDERFQ
+617 QFFVENNGNGEKFQ

-663 AQTEKKQPVKETG
+663 AQTEKKAPVKEAG
-676 TEDNQEQS
+676 AEENQEQS
-684 VNRLTLNA
+684 INRLTLNA
-692 LEFPP
+692 LEFPQ

-732 VKSIYETLGRN
+732 VKSIYETLGKN

-853 PFTDSN
+853 PFTDN
-859 WNLTNL
+859 DWNLTNL
-865 AQGVSSK
+865 AQGVSSQ

-895 EKETTSTQVRPVT
+895 EKETTSIQVRPVT
-908 NFSYKNFNNPV
+908 NFSYKNFNIPL

-925 ALFYATR
+925 DTFYTSR
-932 TTNPSQFVVT
+932 VKDPSKFIVT
-942 EGIINNSITGGLP
+942 EGIINNSFTAGLS
-955 PETTTSLLNTPYF
+955 PETTTSLLNTPFF

-1006 YKTKDTLADLD
+1006 YKTKDVLTDLD
-1017 YIASSLKRFGAIHKM
+1017 YIASSMKRFGAIHKM
-1032 PYPWILKLGSI
+1032 PYPWILKMGSI

-1066 YVKNFDPVGN
+1066 YVKNFDPIGN
-1076 NVDKT
+1076 NIDKT

-1088 VNRELINLQSYT
+1088 VNRETIILQSYSAQT
-1100 VQSFPSPGP
+1100 LPFPG
-1109 VSGLV
+1109 VVIGT
-1114 FTATTTTM
+1114 FTATTTTV

-1147 TDQEIQLYVDSSLRV
+1147 SDTEIQLYVDSSLKV
-1162 ASIESGNIDQNYISG
+1162 ASIESGNINQNYISG
-1177 TSIFNNFKMRPWSV
+1177 TSLFNNFKMRPWSV
-1191 AMKRTGSDSYYTIPS
+1191 SMKRTGSDSYYTIPS

-1212 QVTLSVFKQT
+1212 QVTLSVFGQKK
-1222 TEGNFIAQENLL
+1222 EGNFVAQENLL

-1255 FNNAFASKPAYNQYI
+1255 FNTAFASKPAYNQYI

-1301 TKTQLER
+1301 TKTQLEK

-1332 KVILNV
+1332 KVTLNV

-1352 MVREFMEISGPLTDP
+1352 MVREFMEISAPLSDP
-1367 FLLLNNTAPIKD
+1367 FELINASGPI
-1379 TNQSYLTGA
+1379 TLSNQDYLKGA

-1426 LPNYETGYKFS
+1426 LPDYQTGYFFK
-1437 DTSQNASQPTQTGFK
+1437 DTTQSASQPTETGFR
-1452 LVDPLKFDV
+1452 LIDPLKFDV

-1482 NRDAWKE
+1482 YRDAWKE

-1525 NVKLCAPLIKI
+1525 NVKICAPLIKI

-1548 NFSQFQSSLKT
+1548 SSSQFQNNLKS
-1559 YSNNLIDFQKNIFNN
+1559 YSDKLIDFQNNIFNN

-1624 SEETLL
+1624 SEDTLL
-1630 QDFLFIDRAS
+1630 QDFLFVDRAS

-1691 YGVQTPDGTNTPKT
+1691 YGVQTPDGTNRPRT
-1705 EASVD
+1705 EASSD
-1710 FANSIW
+1710 FANSLW

-1730 MVCFYSEKPSVYA
+1730 MVCFYSEKPSAYA

-1749 DYRYKSDSFACKSL
+1749 DYRYKNDSFACKSL
-1763 TDHPLLEDQT
+1763 TDNPLFEDQT

-1912 ISLNQNLLQKLEER
+1912 VSLNQNLLQKLEDK

-1946 NAAPNSCAA
+1946 NAAPNSCVG
-1955 SLNPK
+1955 SLNK
-1960 YEKGFEAITATE
+1960 RYEKGFEAINSKE
-1972 TKTTTLDLFTNI
+1972 TKTTTLDLFSNI
-1984 YNNRPQSRPDNQQ
+1984 YKNRPASRSDRQQ
-1997 KILSFSVFAFAYV
+1997 KILTFATFAFAYV
-2010 MSYENSMIQGYN
+2010 ISYENSMIQGYD

-2027 IDLSSKSWGQSGTN
+2027 IDLGENWATAGDN

-2055 RGSKPKP
+2055 RGSNPKP
-2062 YANFGSIS
+2062 FANFASIDNFS
-2070 KFSQVMFDTLSENFT
+2070 KLMLARLDGNFD
-2085 QINDFYPGTILPT
+2085 QIKEFYPGTILPT

-2130 RAKFE
+2130 RAKFD

-2142 ALAPQLNIN
+2142 VLAPQLNID
-2151 LAVNSTP
+2151 LAVSTP
-2158 STPTPLATE
+2158 SPSSSQNVPNVTPTPTPSPA
-2167 EELKKLEALRTQI
+2167 AVNQV
-2180 QQAITPNADD
+2180 QTPNADD
-2190 RTILSNAKQA
+2190 RTILSNAGK
-2200 TGSLVS
+2200 TGS
-2206 EGYSLIALTSPNG
+2206 IAYTLNASTLSNG
-2219 LLTITGNIG
+2219 FLKIEGNIG
-2228 ASPLSKSYKLKVYL
+2228 SSPLSKPYKLKVYL
-2242 ISFEGSGS
+2242 ISYNGLSGS
-2250 ETVIGETE
+2250 EVVIGETE
-2258 LIPKSFGENNGYKFT
+2258 LIPKSLGQNNGYTFT
-2273 TSKSFRRECD
+2273 TTKSFRSECD
-2283 IAADQTNSS
+2283 LAADQRTQS

-2304 YQYSNTF
+2304 YYYTNVF
-2311 RVMKYDCPTRNL
+2311 RVMNYDCPTRNL
-2323 LPGDVVNRA
+2323 LPGDVVTTA
-2332 DYQQIN
+2332 VYDQIN

-2349 GPNIRING
+2349 GPNIIING

-2398 KIFTGKYDS
+2398 KIFTGKYNLRCMGTS
-2407 KCVGS
+2407 AS
-2412 TANGITSG
+2412 SQTSG
-2420 EISQN
+2420 DISQN
-2425 KQSISFDIVDTIGGC
+2425 QQSISFDIVDIIDGC

-2452 AQAYLQNGGIDNS
+2452 AQAYLQNGGVDNT
-2465 KLQQYTTYVVQ
+2465 KQQQYTTYVVQ

>member
-25 VVDPNKLQDNDGN
+25 IVDPNKLQDNDGK

-57 KLLPRTKLALGTSVQ
+57 KLLPRTKLAVGTSPQ
-72 DAIETVNIAEI
+72 DAIETINIAEI

-101 ITGEGIFNK
+101 MTGEGIFNK

-122 QNSNKPQATLQ
+122 QNSNKPQATIQ
-133 SGSEVRS
+133 SGTEARS

-154 INTSFIPQVDI
+154 INTSFVPQVDI
-165 ELEDV
+165 LLEDV

-207 RYQLNLISFNARFN
+207 RYQLNLISFNASFN

-249 LAVSHMYESNYTV
+249 LAVPHMYESRYTV
-262 NRADPN
+262 NQADPN

-320 NIENAWTKVNIQSVT
+320 NIENSWTKVNIESVT
-335 QAKVFNNDLID
+335 QAKVFNNHLID
-346 YENKVFV
+346 YESKVFV

-361 NIDTALPVVLTD
+361 NIDTSLPVVLTD
-373 GLTVYQLKKSVKE
+373 GLTVYQLKKDVKE
-386 GQTAAGASSAQE
+386 GKTAAGASSAQE
-398 AQSKLNEIIK
+398 AQAKLNEIIK
-408 TQNNKLA
+408 DQNTKLA
-415 TNSVFGSDVAKDKN
+415 TTPVFGSDVAKDKN
-429 LVVKTDV
+429 LVVKNDV

-444 VNPKSIDVI
+444 VNPKTIDVAG
-453 KTYKLRTRNPNPL
+453 TYKLRTKNSTPL

-473 YKQQID
+473 YRDQIEI
-479 NELGFGILKIPVD
+479 ELGFGFDKIPV
-492 GKEPQVDLYI
+492 GGLEPQVDLYI

-516 RERLNE
+516 RQRLNE
-522 IAQAEEEKLTLQLAA
+522 LAQAEEEKLTLQLAA

-594 SSDAKDTVSIA
+594 SSDAKDSVSIV

-617 QFFVENNGNDERFQ
+617 QFFVENNGNGEKFQ

-663 AQTEKKQPVKETG
+663 AQTEKKAPVKEAG
-676 TEDNQEQS
+676 SEENQEQS
-684 VNRLTLNA
+684 INRLTLNA
-692 LEFPP
+692 LEFPQ

-732 VKSIYETLGRN
+732 VKSIYETLGKN

-752 GVSSPYLIQKLKN
+752 GISSPYLIQKLKN

-827 GLDPKDLVDLN
+827 GLDPKDLADLN

-853 PFTDSN
+853 PFTDSD

-865 AQGVSSK
+865 AQGVSSQ
-872 DGLFYETKNTLFI
+872 DGFFYETKNTLFI

-895 EKETTSTQVRPVT
+895 EKETTSIQVRPVT
-908 NFSYKNFNNPV
+908 NFSYKNFNIPV

-925 ALFYATR
+925 DLFYTTR

-942 EGIINNSITGGLP
+942 EGIINNSITAGLS

-1006 YKTKDTLADLD
+1006 YKSRNALADLD

-1032 PYPWILKLGSI
+1032 PYPWILKMGSI

-1057 LDTCWTNFD
+1057 LDTCWKDFD
-1066 YVKNFDPVGN
+1066 YVKNFDPIGN
-1076 NVDKT
+1076 NIDKT

-1088 VNRELINLQSYT
+1088 VNREIINLQSYSAQT
-1100 VQSFPSPGP
+1100 LPLPG
-1109 VSGLV
+1109 VVIGI
-1114 FTATTTTM
+1114 FTATTTTV

-1132 DCNMFFNGTDCFTTY
+1132 DCNMFFNGSDCFTTY
-1147 TDQEIQLYVDSSLRV
+1147 SDTEIQLYADSNLKV
-1162 ASIESGNIDQNYISG
+1162 ASIESGNINQNYISG

-1191 AMKRTGSDSYYTIPS
+1191 AMKRTGAESYYTIPS

-1255 FNNAFASKPAYNQYI
+1255 FDNRFASKPAYNQYI

-1288 VEYSSVEEIFSVF
+1288 VEYSSIEEIFSVF
-1301 TKTQLER
+1301 TTTQLEK

-1320 YNINDVVGPSQP
+1320 YNINEVVGPSQP
-1332 KVILNV
+1332 KVTLNV

-1352 MVREFMEISGPLTDP
+1352 MVREFMEISDNPL
-1367 FLLLNNTAPIKD
+1367 LEQNEE
-1379 TNQSYLTGA
+1379 YLTTA
-1388 ITNQFGNIT
+1388 IKNQFGNIT

-1426 LPNYETGYKFS
+1426 LPNYETGYEFS
-1437 DTSQNASQPTQTGFK
+1437 DTSQNASQPTQTGFR
-1452 LVDPLKFDV
+1452 LVDPIKFDV

-1482 NRDAWKE
+1482 YRDAWKE

-1536 FATQKLSNGGDL
+1536 FATQKLSNGGTL
-1548 NFSQFQSSLKT
+1548 SFSQFQNSLET
-1559 YSNNLIDFQKNIFNN
+1559 YSDNLIDFQKNIFNN

-1624 SEETLL
+1624 SEDTLL
-1630 QDFLFIDRAS
+1630 QDFLFVDRAS

-1659 NLNVGASVFTLISG
+1659 YLNVGASVFALISS

-1691 YGVQTPDGTNTPKT
+1691 YGIQTPDGTNRPRT
-1705 EASVD
+1705 EASSD
-1710 FANSIW
+1710 FANSLW

-1730 MVCFYSEKPSVYA
+1730 MVCFYSEKPSAYA

-1749 DYRYKSDSFACKSL
+1749 DYRYKNDSFACKSV
-1763 TDHPLLEDQT
+1763 TDNPLFEDQT

-1806 DLGKATSESLIATN
+1806 DLGKATSESLAATN
-1820 QLGNQATGK
+1820 QLGNQASGR

-1912 ISLNQNLLQKLEER
+1912 ISLNQNLLQKLEDK

-1934 TTAATNETSKKS
+1934 TTAATTETSKKS
-1946 NAAPNSCAA
+1946 NAAPNSCVG
-1955 SLNPK
+1955 SLNKK
-1960 YEKGFEAITATE
+1960 YEKGFEAINSTS
-1972 TKTTTLDLFTNI
+1972 TKTTTLDLFSNI
-1984 YNNRPQSRPDNQQ
+1984 YKNRPASRSDRQQ
-1997 KILSFSVFAFAYV
+1997 KTLTFAAFAFAYV
-2010 MSYENSMIQGYN
+2010 MSYENSAIQGYN

-2027 IDLSSKSWGQSGTN
+2027 VDLGQDWGGAGTN

-2062 YANFGSIS
+2062 FANFASIDNFS
-2070 KFSQVMFDTLSENFT
+2070 KLMLSRLDVNFD
-2085 QINDFYPGTILPT
+2085 QIKEFYPGTILPT

-2112 NKNAKEQADFEKN
+2112 NRTLPKELEDFEKN

-2130 RAKFE
+2130 RAKFD

-2142 ALAPQLNIN
+2142 ALAPQLNID
-2151 LAVNSTP
+2151 LAVSTP
-2158 STPTPLATE
+2158 SPSSSQNVPNVTPTPTPSPA
-2167 EELKKLEALRTQI
+2167 AVNQV
-2180 QQAITPNADD
+2180 QTPNADD
-2190 RTILSNAKQA
+2190 RTILSNAGK
-2200 TGSLVS
+2200 TGS
-2206 EGYSLIALTSPNG
+2206 IAYTLNASMSSNG
-2219 LLTITGNIG
+2219 LLTIAGNIG
-2228 ASPLSKSYKLKVYL
+2228 SSPLSKSYKLKVYL
-2242 ISFEGSGS
+2242 ISFEGTQS

-2258 LIPKSFGENNGYKFT
+2258 LTPKSLGQNNGYTFT

-2304 YQYSNTF
+2304 YKYANTF
-2311 RVMKYDCPTRNL
+2311 KVMKYDCPTRNL
-2323 LPGDVVNRA
+2323 LPGDVVTNTVY
-2332 DYQQIN
+2332 DQIN

-2349 GPNIRING
+2349 GSGIIING
-2357 KDCLPNTRPPRE
+2357 KECLPNTKPPRQ
-2369 NIFNTTT
+2369 NIYDITT
-2376 DKDATG
+2376 DKDSTG
-2382 KITKVTFT
+2382 KIIKVTFT
-2390 VKPDAGIW
+2390 IKPDAGIW
-2398 KIFTGKYDS
+2398 KIFTGNYS
-2407 KCVGS
+2407 EKCVGS
-2412 TANGITSG
+2412 SSFNITSG
-2420 EISQN
+2420 DISQN
-2425 KQSISFDIVDTIGGC
+2425 QQSISFDVLDIIDGC
-2440 DPGAYTVKLETT
+2440 DSGTYTVKLEAV
-2452 AQAYLQNGGIDNS
+2452 AQPYLANGQLDNVRQ
-2465 KLQQYTTYVVQ
+2465 QQYGSYVVE

>member
-57 KLLPRTKLALGTSVQ
+57 KLLPRTKLAVGNSVQ
-72 DAIETVNIAEI
+72 DAIQTVNIAEI

-133 SGSEVRS
+133 SGTEVRS

-154 INTSFIPQVDI
+154 VNTSFIPQVDI

-235 YKYNILNEITLASV
+235 YKYNILNEITLANV
-249 LAVSHMYESNYTV
+249 LAVSHMYESTYTV

-320 NIENAWTKVNIQSVT
+320 NIENSWTKVNIQSVT
-335 QAKVFNNDLID
+335 QAKVFNNHLID
-346 YENKVFV
+346 YESKVFV

-361 NIDTALPVVLTD
+361 NIDTSLPIAIL
-373 GLTVYQLKKSVKE
+373 GLSKGTVVYQLKKNIKE

-398 AQSKLNEIIK
+398 AQAKLNEIIK
-408 TQNNKLA
+408 DQNNKLA
-415 TNSVFGSDVAKDKN
+415 TTPVFGSDVAQDKN
-429 LVVKTDV
+429 LVVKNDV

-444 VNPKSIDVI
+444 VNPKLIDI
-453 KTYKLRTRNPNPL
+453 GETYKIRTKNPTPL
-466 VGDALVQ
+466 VGEAYVQ
-473 YKQQID
+473 YRNQLY
-479 NELGFGILKIPVD
+479 NELGFGILEIPVN
-492 GKEPQVDLYI
+492 GEEPQVDLYI
-502 FEGANRFVGLIEKM
+502 FEGANRFVGLIQKM
-516 RERLNE
+516 RQRLNE
-522 IAQAEEEKLTLQLAA
+522 LAQAEEEKLTLQLAA

-571 DVHKDAWE
+571 DVHKDAWA

-594 SSDAKDTVSIA
+594 SSDAKDNVSIV

-663 AQTEKKQPVKETG
+663 AQTEKKAPVKEAG
-676 TEDNQEQS
+676 AEENQDQS
-684 VNRLTLNA
+684 INRLTLNA
-692 LEFPP
+692 LEFPQ

-732 VKSIYETLGRN
+732 VKSIYETLGKN

-765 YGFNFQNYL
+765 YGFNFRNYL
-774 GFMSHISNQGTG
+774 GFISHISNQGTG

-838 SLIKKNRKPDFCDTL
+838 SLIKTNRNPDFCDTL
-853 PFTDSN
+853 PFTDN
-859 WNLTNL
+859 DWNLTNL
-865 AQGVSSK
+865 AQGVSSQA
-872 DGLFYETKNTLFI
+872 GLFYETKNTLFI

-895 EKETTSTQVRPVT
+895 EKETTSIQVRPVT
-908 NFSYKNFNNPV
+908 NFSYKNFNIPL

-925 ALFYATR
+925 DTFYTSR
-932 TTNPSQFVVT
+932 VTDPSKFIVT
-942 EGIINNSITGGLP
+942 EGIINNSFTAGLS
-955 PETTTSLLNTPYF
+955 PETTTSLLNTPFF

-1006 YKTKDTLADLD
+1006 YKTKDVLTDLD
-1017 YIASSLKRFGAIHKM
+1017 YIASSMKRFGAIHKM
-1032 PYPWILKLGSI
+1032 PYPWILKMGSI

-1066 YVKNFDPVGN
+1066 YVKNFDPIGN
-1076 NVDKT
+1076 NIDKT

-1088 VNRELINLQSYT
+1088 VNRETIILQSYSAQT
-1100 VQSFPSPGP
+1100 LPFPG
-1109 VSGLV
+1109 VVIGT
-1114 FTATTTTM
+1114 FTATTTTV

-1147 TDQEIQLYVDSSLRV
+1147 SDTEIQLYVDSSLKV
-1162 ASIESGNIDQNYISG
+1162 ASIESGNILQNYISG
-1177 TSIFNNFKMRPWSV
+1177 TSLFNNFKMRPWSV
-1191 AMKRTGSDSYYTIPS
+1191 SMKRTGSDSYYTIPS

-1212 QVTLSVFKQT
+1212 QVTLSVFGQKK
-1222 TEGNFIAQENLL
+1222 EGNFVAQQNLL
-1234 SNNSIY
+1234 SNNSIF

-1255 FNNAFASKPAYNQYI
+1255 FNTAFASKPAYNQYI

-1301 TKTQLER
+1301 TKTQLEK

-1332 KVILNV
+1332 KVTLNV

-1352 MVREFMEISGPLTDP
+1352 MVREFMEISGPI
-1367 FLLLNNTAPIKD
+1367 NE
-1379 TNQSYLTGA
+1379 TNQSYLTTA

-1426 LPNYETGYKFS
+1426 LPKYETGYEFL

-1452 LVDPLKFDV
+1452 LVDPIKFDV

-1482 NRDAWKE
+1482 YRDAWKE

-1536 FATQKLSNGGDL
+1536 FATQKLSKGGTL
-1548 NFSQFQSSLKT
+1548 SASEFQSSLKT
-1559 YSNNLIDFQKNIFNN
+1559 YSDKLIDFHKNIFNN
-1574 LMTYLQKELPNI
+1574 LMNYLQKELPNI

-1785 AFNVDMGVRNQ
+1785 AFNVDMGIRNQ

-1902 FAAPRINNYL
+1902 FAAPKINNYL
-1912 ISLNQNLLQKLEER
+1912 ISLNQNLLQKLEDK

-1984 YNNRPQSRPDNQQ
+1984 YNNRPPSRPDNQQ

-2027 IDLSSKSWGQSGTN
+2027 IDLSSKNWGTTGTN

-2062 YANFGSIS
+2062 YANFASIS

-2085 QINDFYPGTILPT
+2085 QINEFYPGTILPT

-2130 RAKFE
+2130 RAKFD

-2142 ALAPQLNIN
+2142 ALAPQLNID
-2151 LAVNSTP
+2151 LAVSTP
-2158 STPTPLATE
+2158 SPSSSQNVPNVTPTPTPSPA
-2167 EELKKLEALRTQI
+2167 AVN
-2180 QQAITPNADD
+2180 QAQTPNADD
-2190 RTILSNAKQA
+2190 RTILSNAGK
-2200 TGSLVS
+2200 TGS
-2206 EGYSLIALTSPNG
+2206 IAYTLNASMSSNG

-2228 ASPLSKSYKLKVYL
+2228 SSPLSKSYKLKVYL
-2242 ISFEGSGS
+2242 ISFGGTQS
-2250 ETVIGETE
+2250 ETVIGETQ
-2258 LIPKSFGENNGYKFT
+2258 LIPKSLGQNNGYTFT
-2273 TSKSFRRECD
+2273 TTKSFRQECD
-2283 IAADQTNSS
+2283 IAADQSDRS

-2304 YQYSNTF
+2304 YNYTNTF
-2311 RVMKYDCPTRNL
+2311 RVMNYDCPTRNL
-2323 LPGDVVNRA
+2323 LPGDVVTKDVYN
-2332 DYQQIN
+2332 QIN

-2349 GPNIRING
+2349 GSNIKING
-2357 KDCLPNTRPPRE
+2357 KDCLPNTFQPRE

-2390 VKPDAGIW
+2390 VKPDAGTW
-2398 KIFTGKYDS
+2398 KIFTGNYGK

-2412 TANGITSG
+2412 SAVGITSG
-2420 EISQN
+2420 DISQN
-2425 KQSISFDIVDTIGGC
+2425 QQSISFDIVDIIDGC

-2452 AQAYLQNGGIDNS
+2452 AQAYLQNGGVDNT
-2465 KLQQYTTYVVQ
+2465 KQQQYTTYVVQ